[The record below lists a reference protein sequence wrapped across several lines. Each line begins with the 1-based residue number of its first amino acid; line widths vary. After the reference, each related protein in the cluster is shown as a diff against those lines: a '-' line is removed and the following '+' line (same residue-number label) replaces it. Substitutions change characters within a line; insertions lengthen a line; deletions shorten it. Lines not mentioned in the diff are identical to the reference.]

1 MIRNP
6 LPKILVAGAFAA
18 VLAAAAPLAVAAPA
32 AGKAAKAA
40 EAQKPAGTPIEY
52 TELEQRIGD
61 QVIVETTLNT
71 VRRGTLVKYTN
82 PTLTLEL
89 GPENGNITLSVPR
102 ETIRSLR
109 VIPAADTAAD
119 SNDGAGSAETN

>member
-1 MIRNP
+1 MTQHP
-6 LPKILVAGAFAA
+6 LSKSLVAGILLCAFAGA
-18 VLAAAAPLAVAAPA
+18 TPTLLAAPA
-32 AGKAAKAA
+32 AGRKAAA

-52 TELEQRIGD
+52 SELEQRIGD
-61 QVIVETTLNT
+61 QVIVETTMNT

-109 VIPAADTAAD
+109 VIPAEPAATD
-119 SNDGAGSAETN
+119 SDGAGSAETN